1 MILMNRMLRRGA
13 GAVLLAVV
21 GLTTGCESSSASA
34 AVHASASRQPV
45 ISSTPPPPPVHR
57 ASPARVRAASG
68 NPYAYLNAAPRY
80 APAVSLPAG
89 FPRGIAPAAKPHAWR
104 YIVLHHSDTPTGSA
118 AVFDRYHREVKKW
131 DGLGYHLVIGNGTG
145 SRDGQIEIGP
155 RWTRQQTG
163 AHAGVVKYNED
174 GIGICLVGD
183 FERTRPSP
191 AQLQAT
197 ARLVAYLMK
206 TYRIPAANVIGHKD
220 IRGTNCPGR
229 FFSVAQVKRLA
240 GQYALLPLTGPDLQL
255 PPDMLGPQTR
265 LALAGQELLRD
276 APARN

>member
-1 MILMNRMLRRGA
+1 MNRINRMMWRGA
-13 GAVLLAVV
+13 GPMLLALA
-21 GLTTGCESSSASA
+21 GLLIGCEAGGSTA
-34 AVHASASRQPV
+34 AVSARGQV

-57 ASPARVRAASG
+57 ASPARVRATRS
-68 NPYAYLNAAPRY
+68 PYAYLNTAPRY
-80 APAVSLPAG
+80 APGVTVPAG
-89 FPRGIAPAAKPHAWR
+89 FPRGIVPAVRPHAWR

-131 DGLGYHLVIGNGTG
+131 DSLGYHLVIGNGTG

-155 RWTRQQTG
+155 RWSRQQTG

-191 AQLQAT
+191 AQLQTT
-197 ARLVAYLMK
+197 ARLVAYLMR

-220 IRGTNCPGR
+220 IRHTNCPGR
-229 FFSVAQVKRLA
+229 FFSVAQVRRLA
-240 GQYALLPLTGPDLQL
+240 TQYAILPLEGGELDVPPAML
-255 PPDMLGPQTR
+255 PPRTR
-265 LALAGQELLRD
+265 LAMASSELLHEV
-276 APARN
+276 PARN